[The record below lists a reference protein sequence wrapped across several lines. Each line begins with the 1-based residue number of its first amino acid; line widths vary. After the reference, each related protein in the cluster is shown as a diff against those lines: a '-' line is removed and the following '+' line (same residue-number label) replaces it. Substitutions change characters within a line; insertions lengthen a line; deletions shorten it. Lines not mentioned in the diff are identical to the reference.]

1 METNTNIRSKLREDL
16 TVATAV
22 CRYLIALI
30 AVLLVLVVIEEVSL
44 TSTKSEVD
52 RLNGTV
58 AAQKA
63 NIERLQESARKS
75 TVVNTGTAIS
85 NGVVCAEY
93 AGEFRITA
101 YCTEKRKHI
110 CGTGTGITS
119 SGQPVQSGVSVATGD
134 LARFPY
140 GTVLY
145 IEGVGIRVVQD
156 TGGAVG
162 KEQFDVAMG
171 THEEALEFGR
181 CQRKVYVLRGVK

>member
-1 METNTNIRSKLREDL
+1 MKTDTNIRSKLREDL
-16 TVATAV
+16 TIATTV

-52 RLNGTV
+52 RLNGIV
-58 AAQKA
+58 AAQRA
-63 NIERLQESARKS
+63 DIERLQESTRKS
-75 TVVNTGTAIS
+75 TMMNTGTAIN

-119 SGQPVQSGVSVATGD
+119 SGQPVQAGVSVATGD
-134 LARFPY
+134 LDRFPY
-140 GTVLY
+140 GTVIY
-145 IEGVGIRVVQD
+145 IEGVGVRIVQD

-162 KEQFDVAMG
+162 GDQFDVAMD
-171 THEEALEFGR
+171 THDNACKFGKQR
-181 CQRKVYVLRGVK
+181 RKVYILRGVE